1 MVSRGLFGWSPPHVQ
16 PLTPVS
22 EASEPPE
29 SPSPYAADLA
39 GDAAP
44 PPEDDA
50 AAALDDGD
58 DEPDPPPAAV
68 PFKRLFACA
77 DRLDW
82 ALMSAGALAA
92 AAHGVALVVY
102 LHLFGTAI
110 HSLHGRH
117 NHDLFHHINQVRGF
131 MLDSYWGKADSSD
144 KIKVGN
150 YIHNMA
156 TFFGGLI
163 IGLVNC
169 WQIALLTLATG
180 PFIVAAGGISNIF
193 LHRLAEN
200 IQDAYGEAAS
210 VAEQAILYIRTLYSF
225 TNETLAKYSYATS
238 LQATLRYGI
247 LISLVQGLGLG
258 FTYGLAICSCALQ
271 LWVGRFLI
279 SHGKANGG
287 EVVVALFSIILSGL
301 GLNQAATN
309 FYSFEQGRIAAYRL
323 YEMISRS
330 TSVVNQDGRTLPSVQ
345 GNIEFRNVYFSYLSR
360 PEIPILSGFY
370 LTVPA
375 RKTVALVGRN
385 GSGKSSIIPLMER
398 FYDPTLG
405 EVLLD
410 GENIKNLKLE
420 WLRSQI
426 GLVTQEPALLSLS
439 IRENIAY
446 GRSATTDQIEEAAKT
461 AHAHTFIS
469 SLEKG
474 YDTQVGRAGLSLTEE
489 QKIKLSIAR
498 AVLSNPSILLLDE
511 VTGALDFE
519 AEKAVQEALD
529 ILMLGRSTIIIAR
542 RLSLIRNADY
552 IAVMEEGQLV
562 EMGTHDELLNLDG
575 LYAELLRC
583 EEAAKLPK
591 RTPIRNYKEPSSF
604 QIERD
609 SSASHSFQESSSPN
623 MSKSPS
629 LQKTHGFLAFRNSDA
644 NHNSHESPNIQSPP
658 SEQMAETR
666 LPTVASE
673 RAPSIKRQDS
683 FEMKLPDLPKIDVP
697 LHRQS
702 SNTSDPESPISPLLT
717 SDPKNERS
725 HSKTFSRPL
734 DMFDNFHAEESKRQ
748 QTKAPSFWRL
758 VELSLAEYFYALLG
772 SAGAACFGS
781 FNPLLAYT
789 ISLIV
794 VAYYRIGVRDVH
806 DEVNKYCSFI
816 VGMGIITVLANFLQH
831 FYFGIMG
838 EKMTERVR
846 RMMFSAILRNEVG
859 WFDEEENSAD
869 ILSMRLANDA
879 TFVRAAFSNRL
890 SIFIQDTAAI
900 FVALLLGM
908 LLEWRV
914 ALVALA
920 TLPILVISAVAQKMW
935 LSGFSRG
942 IQEMHRKA
950 SLVLEDAVRNIYT
963 VVAFCAGNKIMEL
976 YRLQLGNI
984 LWKSLVHGMGIGFAF
999 GLSQFL
1005 LFACNAL
1012 LLWYTAVAVKNG
1024 HLSLVTAL
1032 KEYIVF
1038 SFATFA
1044 LVEPFGLAPYIL
1056 KRRKSLTSVFEI
1068 IDRAPKIDPDDASGL
1083 KPPNVYGSIEFRNVD
1098 FCYPTR
1104 PETMVLSNFSLRVN
1118 GGQTVAVVGVSGSGK
1133 STIISLIERFYDP
1146 TAGQVL
1152 LDGRDLK
1159 LFNLR
1164 WLRSHMGLVPQDPVI
1179 FSTTIRENIIYARHN
1194 ATESEMKEAAR
1205 IANAHH
1211 FISSLPHGY
1220 DTHVGM
1226 RGVDLTPGQKQRIAI
1241 ARVVLKNAPILL
1253 LDEASSAIES
1263 ESSRVVQEALD
1274 TLIMGNKT
1282 TILIAHRAAMM
1293 KHVDNI
1299 VVLNGGKIVEQ
1310 GTHDSLVQKNG
1321 LYGDEHKLAGFSA
1334 TLQAIISFVENSGDH
1349 IKFVRAAKHQIV
1361 FLVKG
1366 PIYLV
1371 CISCTEESYEG
1382 LRGQLELMYGQMLL
1396 ILTKSVNRCFEKNPK
1411 FDMAPL
1417 LGGTDAVFLSLIH
1430 AFSWNPATF
1439 LHAYTCLPLA
1449 QSTRQAASAVLQD
1462 IADSGVLFALLMCE
1476 HKVISLVGAQ
1486 KATLHPDDIFLLSNF
1501 ILSSESFR
1509 TSESFSPICL
1519 PRYNSMAFLYA
1530 YVHFFDENTYLTLLT
1545 ARSDAF
1551 YDLKD
1556 SRSRIQNVLLKAN
1569 VLVEVQ
1575 RSLRESAL
1583 RIEDLPADPSS
1594 QSVSPPPQFSQDLHF
1609 QLLSSEMAIGGPAG
1623 LWHFIYK
1630 SIYLDQYVS
1639 SEFPLIISN
1648 PKQQKRLYKAYQK
1661 LYASM
1666 HDKATGPHKTQFR
1679 RDEDYVLFCW
1689 ITQDFELYA
1698 AFNPLADKSQAIK
1711 VCNRV
1716 CQWIRD
1722 LENEIF
1728 VYGES
1733 TLSW

>member
-1 MVSRGLFGWSPPHVQ
+1 MMVSRGLFGWSPPHVQ

-22 EASEPPE
+22 EVSEPPE
-29 SPSPYAADLA
+29 SPSPYMDGGAEAVPVD
-39 GDAAP
+39 
-44 PPEDDA
+44 
-50 AAALDDGD
+50 DDGAVD
-58 DEPDPPPAAV
+58 DVEEIEPPPATV
-68 PFKRLFACA
+68 PFSRLFACA
-77 DRLDW
+77 DGVDW
-82 ALMSAGALAA
+82 ALMAVGAVAA
-92 AAHGVALVVY
+92 AAHGMALVIY
-102 LHLFGTAI
+102 LHFFGRAINLLNSQSDDSKMHDNGDLLFRKFKDHALYIIYIAVGVFVAGWIEVSCWILTGERQTAVI
-110 HSLHGRH
+110 RSKYVQVL
-117 NHDLFHHINQVRGF
+117 LNQDMSFFDTYGNNGDIVSQV
-131 MLDSYWGKADSSD
+131 LSD
-144 KIKVGN
+144 VLLIQSALSEKVGN

-163 IGLVNC
+163 IGLINC

-200 IQDAYGEAAS
+200 IQDAYAEAAS
-210 VAEQAILYIRTLYSF
+210 IAEQAISYIRTLYAF

-279 SHGKANGG
+279 SNGKANGG
-287 EVVVALFSIILSGL
+287 EIVTALFAVILSGL

-330 TSVVNQDGRTLPSVQ
+330 NSTVNQDGNTLDSVQ

-439 IRENIAY
+439 IRDNIAY
-446 GRSATTDQIEEAAKT
+446 GRSASSDQIEEAAKT

-469 SLEKG
+469 SLEMG
-474 YDTQVGRAGLSLTEE
+474 YETQVGRAGLALTEE
-489 QKIKLSIAR
+489 QKIKISIAR

-511 VTGALDFE
+511 VTGGLDFE
-519 AEKAVQEALD
+519 AERAVQEALD

-591 RTPIRNYKEPSSF
+591 RMPIRNYKDPSTFQIEKDSSGSQSLQEPSS
-604 QIERD
+604 
-609 SSASHSFQESSSPN
+609 PK

-629 LQKTHGFLAFRNSDA
+629 LQRAHGFHAIRQPDASYNS
-644 NHNSHESPNIQSPP
+644 NESPKSQSPP
-658 SEQMAETR
+658 SELMVENGMP
-666 LPTVASE
+666 LIPSE

-683 FEMKLPDLPKIDVP
+683 FEMMLPELPKIDV
-697 LHRQS
+697 HSINRQS

-734 DMFDNFHAEESKRQ
+734 NQFDHVYTKEEMKDLQRH
-748 QTKAPSFWRL
+748 KPPSFWRL
-758 VELSLAEYFYALLG
+758 TELSFAEWLYALLG
-772 SAGAACFGS
+772 STGAAIFGS

-789 ISLIV
+789 IALIV
-794 VAYYRIGVRDVH
+794 AAYYRIDVRDIH
-806 DEVNKYCSFI
+806 NEVNKWCLI
-816 VGMGIITVLANFLQH
+816 IACMGIITVVANFLQH

-846 RMMFSAILRNEVG
+846 RMMFSAMLRNEVG

-869 ILSMRLANDA
+869 TLSMRLANDA

-890 SIFIQDTAAI
+890 SIFIQDTSAVVVAI
-900 FVALLLGM
+900 LIGM

-920 TLPILVISAVAQKMW
+920 TLPILTVSAVAQKKW
-935 LSGFSRG
+935 LAGFSRG

-976 YRLQLGNI
+976 YRLQLSRI
-984 LWKSLVHGMGIGFAF
+984 LKQSFIHGMAIGFAF
-999 GLSQFL
+999 GFSQFL
-1005 LFACNAL
+1005 LFACNSL
-1012 LLWYTAVAVKNG
+1012 LLWYTAFSVDKGYLTIA
-1024 HLSLVTAL
+1024 TAL

-1068 IDRAPKIDPDDASGL
+1068 IDRVPSIDPDDNTGL
-1083 KPPNVYGSIEFRNVD
+1083 KPPNIYGSIELKNVD

-1104 PETMVLSNFSLRVN
+1104 PEVMVLSNFSLKVS

-1146 TAGQVL
+1146 VAGQIL

-1164 WLRSHMGLVPQDPVI
+1164 WLRGHMGLVQQEPVI

-1194 ATESEMKEAAR
+1194 ATEAEMKEAAR

-1253 LDEASSAIES
+1253 LDEASSALES
-1263 ESSRVVQEALD
+1263 ESSRVVQEALG

-1293 KHVDNI
+1293 RHVDNI
-1299 VVLNGGKIVEQ
+1299 VVLNGGRIVEQ
-1310 GTHDSLVQKNG
+1310 GTHESLVQMNG
-1321 LYGDEHKLAGFSA
+1321 LYVRLMQPHFS
-1334 TLQAIISFVENSGDH
+1334 
-1349 IKFVRAAKHQIV
+1349 K
-1361 FLVKG
+1361 
-1366 PIYLV
+1366 
-1371 CISCTEESYEG
+1371 G
-1382 LRGQLELMYGQMLL
+1382 LRQH
-1396 ILTKSVNRCFEKNPK
+1396 R
-1411 FDMAPL
+1411 
-1417 LGGTDAVFLSLIH
+1417 
-1430 AFSWNPATF
+1430 
-1439 LHAYTCLPLA
+1439 
-1449 QSTRQAASAVLQD
+1449 
-1462 IADSGVLFALLMCE
+1462 
-1476 HKVISLVGAQ
+1476 LV
-1486 KATLHPDDIFLLSNF
+1486 
-1501 ILSSESFR
+1501 
-1509 TSESFSPICL
+1509 
-1519 PRYNSMAFLYA
+1519 
-1530 YVHFFDENTYLTLLT
+1530 
-1545 ARSDAF
+1545 
-1551 YDLKD
+1551 
-1556 SRSRIQNVLLKAN
+1556 
-1569 VLVEVQ
+1569 
-1575 RSLRESAL
+1575 
-1583 RIEDLPADPSS
+1583 
-1594 QSVSPPPQFSQDLHF
+1594 
-1609 QLLSSEMAIGGPAG
+1609 
-1623 LWHFIYK
+1623 
-1630 SIYLDQYVS
+1630 
-1639 SEFPLIISN
+1639 
-1648 PKQQKRLYKAYQK
+1648 
-1661 LYASM
+1661 
-1666 HDKATGPHKTQFR
+1666 
-1679 RDEDYVLFCW
+1679 
-1689 ITQDFELYA
+1689 
-1698 AFNPLADKSQAIK
+1698 
-1711 VCNRV
+1711 
-1716 CQWIRD
+1716 
-1722 LENEIF
+1722 
-1728 VYGES
+1728 
-1733 TLSW
+1733 

>member
-1 MVSRGLFGWSPPHVQ
+1 MMSSRGLFGWSPPHMQ

-22 EASEPPE
+22 EVSEPPE
-29 SPSPYAADLA
+29 SPSPYMDSGVEAV
-39 GDAAP
+39 P
-44 PPEDDA
+44 VEDDVA
-50 AAALDDGD
+50 V
-58 DEPDPPPAAV
+58 DEMEEIEPPPAAV
-68 PFKRLFACA
+68 PFSRLFACA
-77 DRLDW
+77 DELDW
-82 ALMSAGALAA
+82 VLMVVGAVAA
-92 AAHGVALVVY
+92 AAHGMALVVY
-102 LHLFGTAI
+102 LHFFGRAINLLDSQSEALFGKIKLHALYVIYIAVGVFVAGWIEVSCWILTGERQTAVI
-110 HSLHGRH
+110 RSKYVQVL
-117 NHDLFHHINQVRGF
+117 LNQDMSFFDTYGNNGDIVSQV
-131 MLDSYWGKADSSD
+131 LSD
-144 KIKVGN
+144 VLLIQSALSEKVGN

-163 IGLVNC
+163 IGLINC

-200 IQDAYGEAAS
+200 IQDAYAEAAS
-210 VAEQAILYIRTLYSF
+210 IAEQAISYIRTLYAF
-225 TNETLAKYSYATS
+225 TNDTLAKYSYATS

-279 SHGKANGG
+279 SNGKANGG
-287 EVVVALFSIILSGL
+287 EIITALFAVILSGL

-330 TSVVNQDGRTLPSVQ
+330 NSSVNQDGSTLATVQ

-410 GENIKNLKLE
+410 GENIKHLKLE

-439 IRENIAY
+439 IRDNIAY
-446 GRSATTDQIEEAAKT
+446 GRSATSDQIEEAAKT
-461 AHAHTFIS
+461 AHAHAFIT
-469 SLEKG
+469 SLEMG
-474 YDTQVGRAGLSLTEE
+474 YETQVGRTGLALTEE
-489 QKIKLSIAR
+489 QKIKISIAR

-511 VTGALDFE
+511 VTGGLDFE

-552 IAVMEEGQLV
+552 IAVMEEGQLM
-562 EMGTHDELLNLDG
+562 EMGTHDELLNRDG

-583 EEAAKLPK
+583 EEASKLPK
-591 RTPIRNYKEPSSF
+591 RMPIRNYKDSTF
-604 QIERD
+604 QIEKD
-609 SSASHSFQESSSPN
+609 LSGSQGLQESSSPM

-629 LQKTHGFLAFRNSDA
+629 LQRAHGNLASRQPDIY
-644 NHNSHESPNIQSPP
+644 NSHESSKSQSPP
-658 SEQMAETR
+658 SELMVENGFP
-666 LPTVASE
+666 LISSE
-673 RAPSIKRQDS
+673 RIPSIKRQDS
-683 FEMKLPDLPKIDVP
+683 FEMRLPELPKIDV
-697 LHRQS
+697 HSINRQF

-734 DMFDNFHAEESKRQ
+734 NQFDHMSTNQKELAVHKP
-748 QTKAPSFWRL
+748 PSFWRL
-758 VELSLAEYFYALLG
+758 VELSLAEWFCALLG
-772 SAGAACFGS
+772 STGAAIFGS
-781 FNPLLAYT
+781 FNPLLAY
-789 ISLIV
+789 IIALIV
-794 VAYYRIGVRDVH
+794 AAYYRIDVRDVH
-806 DEVNKYCSFI
+806 NEVNKWCLI
-816 VGMGIITVLANFLQH
+816 IACMGVITVVANFLQH

-846 RMMFSAILRNEVG
+846 RMMFSAMLRNEVG

-869 ILSMRLANDA
+869 TLSMHLANDA

-890 SIFIQDTAAI
+890 SIFVQDTAAVV
-900 FVALLLGM
+900 VALLIGM

-920 TLPILVISAVAQKMW
+920 TLPILVVSAIAQKLW
-935 LSGFSRG
+935 LAGFSRG

-976 YRLQLGNI
+976 YRLQLSRI
-984 LWKSLVHGMGIGFAF
+984 LKQSFIQGMAIGFGF
-999 GLSQFL
+999 GFSQFL
-1005 LFACNAL
+1005 LFACNSL
-1012 LLWYTAVAVKNG
+1012 LLWYTAVSVHEGRITIA
-1024 HLSLVTAL
+1024 TAL

-1038 SFATFA
+1038 TFATFA

-1056 KRRKSLTSVFEI
+1056 KRRKSLTSVFDI
-1068 IDRAPKIDPDDASGL
+1068 IDRVPTIDPDDTTGI
-1083 KPPNVYGSIEFRNVD
+1083 KPPNIYGSIELKSVD

-1104 PETMVLSNFSLRVN
+1104 PEMMVLSNFSLKVS

-1146 TAGQVL
+1146 VAGQIL

-1164 WLRSHMGLVPQDPVI
+1164 WLRSHMGLVQQEPVI

-1194 ATESEMKEAAR
+1194 ATEAEMKEAAR

-1253 LDEASSAIES
+1253 LDEASSSIES
-1263 ESSRVVQEALD
+1263 ESSRVVQEALG

-1282 TILIAHRAAMM
+1282 TILIAHRATMM
-1293 KHVDNI
+1293 KHVDTI
-1299 VVLNGGKIVEQ
+1299 VVLNGGRIVEQ
-1310 GTHDSLVQKNG
+1310 GTHESLVQKNG
-1321 LYGDEHKLAGFSA
+1321 LYVRLMQPHFS
-1334 TLQAIISFVENSGDH
+1334 
-1349 IKFVRAAKHQIV
+1349 K
-1361 FLVKG
+1361 
-1366 PIYLV
+1366 
-1371 CISCTEESYEG
+1371 G
-1382 LRGQLELMYGQMLL
+1382 LRQHRL
-1396 ILTKSVNRCFEKNPK
+1396 I
-1411 FDMAPL
+1411 
-1417 LGGTDAVFLSLIH
+1417 
-1430 AFSWNPATF
+1430 
-1439 LHAYTCLPLA
+1439 
-1449 QSTRQAASAVLQD
+1449 
-1462 IADSGVLFALLMCE
+1462 
-1476 HKVISLVGAQ
+1476 
-1486 KATLHPDDIFLLSNF
+1486 
-1501 ILSSESFR
+1501 
-1509 TSESFSPICL
+1509 
-1519 PRYNSMAFLYA
+1519 
-1530 YVHFFDENTYLTLLT
+1530 
-1545 ARSDAF
+1545 
-1551 YDLKD
+1551 
-1556 SRSRIQNVLLKAN
+1556 
-1569 VLVEVQ
+1569 
-1575 RSLRESAL
+1575 
-1583 RIEDLPADPSS
+1583 
-1594 QSVSPPPQFSQDLHF
+1594 
-1609 QLLSSEMAIGGPAG
+1609 
-1623 LWHFIYK
+1623 
-1630 SIYLDQYVS
+1630 
-1639 SEFPLIISN
+1639 
-1648 PKQQKRLYKAYQK
+1648 
-1661 LYASM
+1661 
-1666 HDKATGPHKTQFR
+1666 
-1679 RDEDYVLFCW
+1679 
-1689 ITQDFELYA
+1689 
-1698 AFNPLADKSQAIK
+1698 
-1711 VCNRV
+1711 
-1716 CQWIRD
+1716 
-1722 LENEIF
+1722 
-1728 VYGES
+1728 
-1733 TLSW
+1733 

>member
-1 MVSRGLFGWSPPHVQ
+1 MMGSRGLFGWSPPHVQ

-22 EASEPPE
+22 EVSEPPE
-29 SPSPYAADLA
+29 SPSPYMDGGVEAV
-39 GDAAP
+39 P
-44 PPEDDA
+44 VEDDGA
-50 AAALDDGD
+50 V
-58 DEPDPPPAAV
+58 EEVEEIEPPPAAV
-68 PFKRLFACA
+68 PFSRLFACA
-77 DRLDW
+77 DGVDW
-82 ALMSAGALAA
+82 VLMAVGAVAA
-92 AAHGVALVVY
+92 AAHGMALVVY
-102 LHLFGTAI
+102 LHYFGRAINLLNSQSESSEMFADGDKLFQKFKEHALYIIYIAAGVFVAGWIEVSCWILTGERQTAVI
-110 HSLHGRH
+110 RSKYVQVL
-117 NHDLFHHINQVRGF
+117 LNQDMSFFDTYGNNGDIVSQV
-131 MLDSYWGKADSSD
+131 LSD
-144 KIKVGN
+144 VLLIQSALSEKVGN

-163 IGLVNC
+163 IGLINC

-200 IQDAYGEAAS
+200 IQDAYAEAAS
-210 VAEQAILYIRTLYSF
+210 IAEQAISYIRTLYAF

-287 EVVVALFSIILSGL
+287 EIVTALFAVILSGL

-330 TSVVNQDGRTLPSVQ
+330 NSTVNQDGNTLASVQ

-439 IRENIAY
+439 IRDNIAY
-446 GRSATTDQIEEAAKT
+446 GRSATPDQIEEAAKT

-469 SLEKG
+469 SLEMG
-474 YDTQVGRAGLSLTEE
+474 YETQVGRAGLALTEE
-489 QKIKLSIAR
+489 QKIKISIAR

-511 VTGALDFE
+511 VTGGLDFE
-519 AEKAVQEALD
+519 AERAVQEALD

-552 IAVMEEGQLV
+552 IAVMEEGQLM

-583 EEAAKLPK
+583 EEASKLPK
-591 RTPIRNYKEPSSF
+591 RMPIRNYKDSSTF
-604 QIERD
+604 QIEKD
-609 SSASHSFQESSSPN
+609 SSGSQSHQEPCSPK

-629 LQKTHGFLAFRNSDA
+629 LQRAHGNHVNRQPDA
-644 NHNSHESPNIQSPP
+644 SYNSHESPKSQSPP
-658 SEQMAETR
+658 SELMVENGMP
-666 LPTVASE
+666 LVPSE
-673 RAPSIKRQDS
+673 RTPSIKRQDS
-683 FEMKLPDLPKIDVP
+683 FEMMLPELPKIDV
-697 LHRQS
+697 HSINRQS
-702 SNTSDPESPISPLLT
+702 SHTSDPESPISPLLT

-734 DMFDNFHAEESKRQ
+734 HQFDYVHTKHKEEKDLQ
-748 QTKAPSFWRL
+748 HQKPPSFWRL
-758 VELSLAEYFYALLG
+758 VELSLAEWFCALLG
-772 SAGAACFGS
+772 STGAAIFGS

-789 ISLIV
+789 IALIV
-794 VAYYRIGVRDVH
+794 SAYYRIDVRDIH
-806 DEVNKYCSFI
+806 NEVNRWCLI
-816 VGMGIITVLANFLQH
+816 IACMGVITVVANFLQH

-846 RMMFSAILRNEVG
+846 RMMFSAMLRNEVG

-869 ILSMRLANDA
+869 TLSMRLANDA

-890 SIFIQDTAAI
+890 SIFIQDTSAI
-900 FVALLLGM
+900 VVALLIGM

-920 TLPILVISAVAQKMW
+920 TLPILAVSAVAQKMW
-935 LSGFSRG
+935 LAGFSRG

-976 YRLQLGNI
+976 YRLQLSRI
-984 LWKSLVHGMGIGFAF
+984 LKQSFIQGMAIGFAF
-999 GLSQFL
+999 GFSQFL

-1012 LLWYTAVAVKNG
+1012 LLWYTAVSVDEGRLGIA
-1024 HLSLVTAL
+1024 TAL

-1038 SFATFA
+1038 TFATFA

-1056 KRRKSLTSVFEI
+1056 KRRKSLASVFEI
-1068 IDRAPKIDPDDASGL
+1068 IDRVPNIDPDDNTGI
-1083 KPPNVYGSIEFRNVD
+1083 KPPNIYGSIELKNVD

-1104 PETMVLSNFSLRVN
+1104 PEVMVLSNFSLKVS
-1118 GGQTVAVVGVSGSGK
+1118 GGQTIAVVGVSGSGK

-1146 TAGQVL
+1146 VSGQIL

-1164 WLRSHMGLVPQDPVI
+1164 WLRSHMGLVQQEPVI

-1194 ATESEMKEAAR
+1194 ATEAEMKEAAR

-1226 RGVDLTPGQKQRIAI
+1226 RGVDLMPGQKQRIAI

-1263 ESSRVVQEALD
+1263 ESSRVVQEALG

-1293 KHVDNI
+1293 RHVDNI
-1299 VVLNGGKIVEQ
+1299 VVLNGGRIVEQ
-1310 GTHDSLVQKNG
+1310 GTHEALVQMNG
-1321 LYGDEHKLAGFSA
+1321 LYVRLMQPHFS
-1334 TLQAIISFVENSGDH
+1334 
-1349 IKFVRAAKHQIV
+1349 K
-1361 FLVKG
+1361 
-1366 PIYLV
+1366 
-1371 CISCTEESYEG
+1371 G
-1382 LRGQLELMYGQMLL
+1382 LRQH
-1396 ILTKSVNRCFEKNPK
+1396 R
-1411 FDMAPL
+1411 
-1417 LGGTDAVFLSLIH
+1417 
-1430 AFSWNPATF
+1430 
-1439 LHAYTCLPLA
+1439 
-1449 QSTRQAASAVLQD
+1449 
-1462 IADSGVLFALLMCE
+1462 
-1476 HKVISLVGAQ
+1476 LV
-1486 KATLHPDDIFLLSNF
+1486 
-1501 ILSSESFR
+1501 
-1509 TSESFSPICL
+1509 
-1519 PRYNSMAFLYA
+1519 
-1530 YVHFFDENTYLTLLT
+1530 
-1545 ARSDAF
+1545 
-1551 YDLKD
+1551 
-1556 SRSRIQNVLLKAN
+1556 
-1569 VLVEVQ
+1569 
-1575 RSLRESAL
+1575 
-1583 RIEDLPADPSS
+1583 
-1594 QSVSPPPQFSQDLHF
+1594 
-1609 QLLSSEMAIGGPAG
+1609 
-1623 LWHFIYK
+1623 
-1630 SIYLDQYVS
+1630 
-1639 SEFPLIISN
+1639 
-1648 PKQQKRLYKAYQK
+1648 
-1661 LYASM
+1661 
-1666 HDKATGPHKTQFR
+1666 
-1679 RDEDYVLFCW
+1679 
-1689 ITQDFELYA
+1689 
-1698 AFNPLADKSQAIK
+1698 
-1711 VCNRV
+1711 
-1716 CQWIRD
+1716 
-1722 LENEIF
+1722 
-1728 VYGES
+1728 
-1733 TLSW
+1733 

>member
-1 MVSRGLFGWSPPHVQ
+1 MMVSRGLFGWSPPHMQ

-22 EASEPPE
+22 EVSEPPE
-29 SPSPYAADLA
+29 SPSPFTDSGVEAVQV
-39 GDAAP
+39 
-44 PPEDDA
+44 EDEGPV
-50 AAALDDGD
+50 DDV
-58 DEPDPPPAAV
+58 EEIEPPPAAV
-68 PFKRLFACA
+68 PFSRLFACA
-77 DRLDW
+77 DGLDW
-82 ALMSAGALAA
+82 VLMTVGAFAA
-92 AAHGVALVVY
+92 AAHGMALVVY
-102 LHLFGTAI
+102 LHFFGRAI
-110 HSLHGRH
+110 NLLNSESLSSDMHGH
-117 NHDLFHHINQVRGF
+117 GDVLFHKFKEHALYIVYIAAGVFVAGWIEVSCWILTGERQTAVIRSKYVQVLLNQDMSFFDTYGNNGDIVSQV
-131 MLDSYWGKADSSD
+131 LSD
-144 KIKVGN
+144 VLLIQSALSEKVGN

-156 TFFGGLI
+156 TFFGGLV
-163 IGLVNC
+163 IGLINC
-169 WQIALLTLATG
+169 WQIALLTLGTG

-200 IQDAYGEAAS
+200 IQDAYAEAAS
-210 VAEQAILYIRTLYSF
+210 IAEQAISYVRTMYAF

-287 EVVVALFSIILSGL
+287 EIITALFAVILSGL

-330 TSVVNQDGRTLPSVQ
+330 TSTVNQDGNTLASVQ

-375 RKTVALVGRN
+375 RKTMALVGRN

-410 GENIKNLKLE
+410 GENIKNLKLV

-446 GRSATTDQIEEAAKT
+446 GRSATFDQIEEAAKT

-474 YDTQVGRAGLSLTEE
+474 YDTQVGRAGLALTEE
-489 QKIKLSIAR
+489 QKIKLSVAR

-511 VTGALDFE
+511 VTGGLDFE
-519 AEKAVQEALD
+519 AERAVQEALD

-591 RTPIRNYKEPSSF
+591 RTPIRNYKEPATF

-609 SSASHSFQESSSPN
+609 SSASHSFQDSSSPK
-623 MSKSPS
+623 MAKSPS
-629 LQKTHGFLAFRNSDA
+629 LQRAHGALRQQDSGY
-644 NHNSHESPNIQSPP
+644 NSHESPKVHSPP
-658 SEQMAETR
+658 SEQMAENGMS
-666 LPTVASE
+666 LVAAE

-683 FEMKLPDLPKIDVP
+683 LEMRLPELPKIDV
-697 LHRQS
+697 HSVNRQS
-702 SNTSDPESPISPLLT
+702 SNASDPESPISPLLT

-725 HSKTFSRPL
+725 HSKTFSRPVNQFD
-734 DMFDNFHAEESKRQ
+734 DMH
-748 QTKAPSFWRL
+748 TKQRETKDLQHRKPPSFWKL
-758 VELSLAEYFYALLG
+758 AELSFAEWLYALLG
-772 SAGAACFGS
+772 CTGAAIFGS
-781 FNPLLAYT
+781 FNPLLAYN
-789 ISLIV
+789 IALIV
-794 VAYYRIGVRDVH
+794 AAYYRIDVQ
-806 DEVNKYCSFI
+806 DIRNEVNKWCLI
-816 VGMGIITVLANFLQH
+816 IAGMGIITVVANFLQH

-869 ILSMRLANDA
+869 MLSMRLANDA

-890 SIFIQDTAAI
+890 SIFIQDTAAVV
-900 FVALLLGM
+900 VALLIGM

-920 TLPILVISAVAQKMW
+920 TLPILIVSAIAQKMW
-935 LSGFSRG
+935 LAGFSRG

-963 VVAFCAGNKIMEL
+963 VVAYCAGNKVMDL
-976 YRLQLGNI
+976 YRLQLGKI
-984 LWKSLVHGMGIGFAF
+984 LKQSFFHGIGIGFAF
-999 GLSQFL
+999 GFSQFL

-1012 LLWYTAVAVKNG
+1012 LLWYTAVSVKDG
-1024 HLSLVTAL
+1024 RLTIATAL
-1032 KEYIVF
+1032 KEYMVF

-1068 IDRAPKIDPDDASGL
+1068 IDREPKIDPDDNTGL
-1083 KPPNVYGSIEFRNVD
+1083 KPPNVYGSIELRNVD

-1104 PETMVLSNFSLRVN
+1104 PEVMVLSNFSLKVN
-1118 GGQTVAVVGVSGSGK
+1118 GGQTIAVVGVLGSGK

-1146 TAGQVL
+1146 VAGQVL

-1164 WLRSHMGLVPQDPVI
+1164 WLRSHMGLVQQEPII

-1194 ATESEMKEAAR
+1194 ATEAEVKEAAR

-1220 DTHVGM
+1220 DTHVGIS
-1226 RGVDLTPGQKQRIAI
+1226 GVDLTPGQKQRIAI

-1293 KHVDNI
+1293 RHVDNI
-1299 VVLNGGKIVEQ
+1299 VVLNSGRIVEQ
-1310 GTHDSLVQKNG
+1310 GTHDSLVQMNG
-1321 LYGDEHKLAGFSA
+1321 LYVRLMQPHFSKGFR
-1334 TLQAIISFVENSGDH
+1334 QH
-1349 IKFVRAAKHQIV
+1349 R
-1361 FLVKG
+1361 
-1366 PIYLV
+1366 
-1371 CISCTEESYEG
+1371 
-1382 LRGQLELMYGQMLL
+1382 L
-1396 ILTKSVNRCFEKNPK
+1396 I
-1411 FDMAPL
+1411 
-1417 LGGTDAVFLSLIH
+1417 
-1430 AFSWNPATF
+1430 
-1439 LHAYTCLPLA
+1439 
-1449 QSTRQAASAVLQD
+1449 
-1462 IADSGVLFALLMCE
+1462 
-1476 HKVISLVGAQ
+1476 
-1486 KATLHPDDIFLLSNF
+1486 
-1501 ILSSESFR
+1501 
-1509 TSESFSPICL
+1509 
-1519 PRYNSMAFLYA
+1519 
-1530 YVHFFDENTYLTLLT
+1530 
-1545 ARSDAF
+1545 
-1551 YDLKD
+1551 
-1556 SRSRIQNVLLKAN
+1556 
-1569 VLVEVQ
+1569 
-1575 RSLRESAL
+1575 
-1583 RIEDLPADPSS
+1583 
-1594 QSVSPPPQFSQDLHF
+1594 
-1609 QLLSSEMAIGGPAG
+1609 
-1623 LWHFIYK
+1623 
-1630 SIYLDQYVS
+1630 
-1639 SEFPLIISN
+1639 
-1648 PKQQKRLYKAYQK
+1648 
-1661 LYASM
+1661 
-1666 HDKATGPHKTQFR
+1666 
-1679 RDEDYVLFCW
+1679 
-1689 ITQDFELYA
+1689 
-1698 AFNPLADKSQAIK
+1698 
-1711 VCNRV
+1711 
-1716 CQWIRD
+1716 
-1722 LENEIF
+1722 
-1728 VYGES
+1728 
-1733 TLSW
+1733 